1 MHKGFLLLLWSTAHL
16 CAISALY
23 AVPPKKE
30 RLPAV
35 FLCFDQWSVKNMF
48 LFLCRFEDVV
58 YSRKIQFHENMSF
71 LCFSGKQ
78 MKNFHLFIRVFRA
91 QDSLLRVFLSAC
103 RAQKIPAGAHGSGR
117 ESSFYSLLK
126 QRHHIGLAAV
136 LDEHSAHPAVACRA
150 AAQAPGSL
158 TGSRCIQV
166 AGKGPAL
173 VIQH

>member
-1 MHKGFLLLLWSTAHL
+1 MHKGFLLLLRSSAHL

-58 YSRKIQFHENMSF
+58 YFWKIQFHGSMSF

-91 QDSLLRVFLSAC
+91 QNSLLRFFPVRIQSTKNPCRGPWFRQGKQLLFLT
-103 RAQKIPAGAHGSGR
+103 QT
-117 ESSFYSLLK
+117 
-126 QRHHIGLAAV
+126 
-136 LDEHSAHPAVACRA
+136 
-150 AAQAPGSL
+150 APPHRSRRR
-158 TGSRCIQV
+158 TG
-166 AGKGPAL
+166 
-173 VIQH
+173 

>member
-1 MHKGFLLLLWSTAHL
+1 MHKGFLLLLRSSAHL

-58 YSRKIQFHENMSF
+58 YSWKIQFHENMSF

-78 MKNFHLFIRVFRA
+78 MKNFHLFIRVFCA
-91 QDSLLRVFLSAC
+91 QNSLLRVFPVHMQSTKNP
-103 RAQKIPAGAHGSGR
+103 RRGPWFRQGKQ
-117 ESSFYSLLK
+117 LLFFT
-126 QRHHIGLAAV
+126 QT
-136 LDEHSAHPAVACRA
+136 
-150 AAQAPGSL
+150 APPHKSRRR
-158 TGSRCIQV
+158 TG
-166 AGKGPAL
+166 
-173 VIQH
+173 

>member
-1 MHKGFLLLLWSTAHL
+1 MNGEKCTKVFLHLLWSAAHL

-58 YSRKIQFHENMSF
+58 YSQKIQFHENMSF

-91 QDSLLRVFLSAC
+91 QNSLLRVFLSAC

-117 ESSFYSLLK
+117 ESSFYSLRK

-136 LDEHSAHPAVACRA
+136 LDEHGAHPAAACRI
-150 AAQAPGSL
+150 AAQCAARLAQRRS
-158 TGSRCIQV
+158 I
-166 AGKGPAL
+166 
-173 VIQH
+173 

>member
-1 MHKGFLLLLWSTAHL
+1 MHKGFLLLLRSAAHL

-58 YSRKIQFHENMSF
+58 YSQKIQFHENMSF

-91 QDSLLRVFLSAC
+91 QNSLLRFSCPHAEHKKSLPGPMV
-103 RAQKIPAGAHGSGR
+103 PAG
-117 ESSFYSLLK
+117 K
-126 QRHHIGLAAV
+126 AAFI
-136 LDEHSAHPAVACRA
+136 LYANSA
-150 AAQAPGSL
+150 
-158 TGSRCIQV
+158 TT
-166 AGKGPAL
+166 
-173 VIQH
+173 

>member
-1 MHKGFLLLLWSTAHL
+1 
-16 CAISALY
+16 
-23 AVPPKKE
+23 
-30 RLPAV
+30 
-35 FLCFDQWSVKNMF
+35 
-48 LFLCRFEDVV
+48 
-58 YSRKIQFHENMSF
+58 
-71 LCFSGKQ
+71 

-91 QDSLLRVFLSAC
+91 QNSLLRFFLSVY

-117 ESSFYSLLK
+117 ESSFYSLRK

-136 LDEHSAHPAVACRA
+136 LDEHSAHPAAACRA

-173 VIQH
+173 VIQHKATLLGILTQMLEDMLE